1 LSCLAFFF
9 FQVVHESNTLFAII
23 PPQIGN
29 ISNLKFLDMGN
40 NQLSGVIP
48 QEIDPLTHLKHLYI
62 NVNKLRGSVPREV
75 GQLSSLKQ
83 LVLYCNGLSGW
94 LPSSFGNLNNLA
106 IGSMPNSLSN
116 LTSLSLFHLDL
127 SENQLSG
134 SIPHF
139 LGHLS
144 NLAVLHLGDNSLF
157 GSIPPILGKVQSLL
171 SLGFDLNLLN
181 GVLPPS
187 ISNLSNL
194 EGLYL
199 YSSLVSAEIGNLLQ
213 LIELEIDNKQLF
225 GQIPKSLRNFTSLN
239 IVHLEQNHLT
249 GNIYEVF
256 GIYPNLTFLDLSQ
269 NNFYGSLNFS
279 MNNITRSIPPK
290 IGKLYQLHKLDF
302 SLNHIVGELPIE
314 LGNLKSLNYRAL
326 NGNKVYGS
334 LPRVLG
340 SISDLEYLD
349 LSTNYNNEFRK
360 EFPVELEKLV
370 QLTELDLVITFWEE
384 RYRPKSVI
392 WKAWRSLISRMHGLS
407 CIDISY
413 NELRGLIRNST
424 GIHYNLVDALQGNK
438 GLCGDVKLFSIL
450 TFEGK
455 ILYEEVIRATN
466 NFDAKYCIGTA
477 GQASVYKAELP
488 SWEIVAVKK
497 FHSPHPDMV
506 VQQAFSNEIKALT
519 ELRHRNVVKFY
530 GFSFHPRQSF
540 LLYEYLGRGSLAII
554 LSNDAAID
562 EFSWT
567 VRMNVIKSVANTL
580 SYMHHDY
587 FPPIVHR
594 DISSKNVLLGLDYDA
609 HVSDFGISKFLK
621 PDSSNWSEF
630 VGTFGYVAPI

>member
-1 LSCLAFFF
+1 
-9 FQVVHESNTLFAII
+9 
-23 PPQIGN
+23 
-29 ISNLKFLDMGN
+29 
-40 NQLSGVIP
+40 
-48 QEIDPLTHLKHLYI
+48 
-62 NVNKLRGSVPREV
+62 
-75 GQLSSLKQ
+75 
-83 LVLYCNGLSGW
+83 
-94 LPSSFGNLNNLA
+94 
-106 IGSMPNSLSN
+106 
-116 LTSLSLFHLDL
+116 
-127 SENQLSG
+127 
-134 SIPHF
+134 
-139 LGHLS
+139 
-144 NLAVLHLGDNSLF
+144 
-157 GSIPPILGKVQSLL
+157 
-171 SLGFDLNLLN
+171 
-181 GVLPPS
+181 
-187 ISNLSNL
+187 
-194 EGLYL
+194 
-199 YSSLVSAEIGNLLQ
+199 
-213 LIELEIDNKQLF
+213 
-225 GQIPKSLRNFTSLN
+225 
-239 IVHLEQNHLT
+239 
-249 GNIYEVF
+249 
-256 GIYPNLTFLDLSQ
+256 
-269 NNFYGSLNFS
+269 

-326 NGNKVYGS
+326 NETLGNLLK
-334 LPRVLG
+334 LH
-340 SISDLEYLD
+340 YL
-349 LSTNYNNEFRK
+349 SNNEFRK

-370 QLTELDLVITFWEE
+370 QLTKLDLVITFWEE
-384 RYRPKSVI
+384 RYRPKSNDF
-392 WKAWRSLISRMHGLS
+392 WK
-407 CIDISY
+407 
-413 NELRGLIRNST
+413 NE
-424 GIHYNLVDALQGNK
+424 
-438 GLCGDVKLFSIL
+438 
-450 TFEGK
+450 EGFKRKQSK

-466 NFDAKYCIGTA
+466 NFDAKYCISTG

-519 ELRHRNVVKFY
+519 ELRHRNIVKFY

-630 VGTFGYVAPI
+630 VGTFGYVAPV

>member
-1 LSCLAFFF
+1 MEEGIVGKKIQPVVSPKTSENPGGAKRNSCGF
-9 FQVVHESNTLFAII
+9 
-23 PPQIGN
+23 
-29 ISNLKFLDMGN
+29 
-40 NQLSGVIP
+40 
-48 QEIDPLTHLKHLYI
+48 
-62 NVNKLRGSVPREV
+62 
-75 GQLSSLKQ
+75 
-83 LVLYCNGLSGW
+83 
-94 LPSSFGNLNNLA
+94 SSFNRRC
-106 IGSMPNSLSN
+106 S
-116 LTSLSLFHLDL
+116 DL

-194 EGLYL
+194 EG
-199 YSSLVSAEIGNLLQ
+199 
-213 LIELEIDNKQLF
+213 
-225 GQIPKSLRNFTSLN
+225 
-239 IVHLEQNHLT
+239 
-249 GNIYEVF
+249 
-256 GIYPNLTFLDLSQ
+256 
-269 NNFYGSLNFS
+269 
-279 MNNITRSIPPK
+279 
-290 IGKLYQLHKLDF
+290 
-302 SLNHIVGELPIE
+302 
-314 LGNLKSLNYRAL
+314 
-326 NGNKVYGS
+326 
-334 LPRVLG
+334 
-340 SISDLEYLD
+340 
-349 LSTNYNNEFRK
+349 
-360 EFPVELEKLV
+360 
-370 QLTELDLVITFWEE
+370 
-384 RYRPKSVI
+384 
-392 WKAWRSLISRMHGLS
+392 MHGLS

-438 GLCGDVKLFSIL
+438 GLCGDVDGFQHCKDYNDFWKNE
-450 TFEGK
+450 EGFKRKQSK